1 MEKRQFAAGE
11 AVYNSG
17 DVSDQLYLVKSGKVP
32 LKSLYPETGEA
43 TEEILGPGRVFGE
56 VELIDG
62 RPRSLSAKAA
72 SDCLLISFER
82 DEILDILFNRP
93 EDSLVLGKSVF
104 DHLKRIYS
112 NDSLESDLARLRE
125 EMNTRIREAVIQHES
140 RVVRSHNGMAA
151 IAVPIVV
158 LIVLAIGAYFFV
170 KI

>member
-1 MEKRQFAAGE
+1 MEKQRFSSE
-11 AVYNSG
+11 AVIYREG
-17 DVSDQLYLVKSGKVP
+17 DASQHLYLVKAGQVCLQSI
-32 LKSLYPETGEA
+32 YPETGEA
-43 TEEILGPGRVFGE
+43 TEEVIGPGRVFGE

-62 RPRSLSAKAA
+62 RPRGLSAKAA
-72 SDCLLISFER
+72 SDCLLISFDR

-112 NDSLESDLARLRE
+112 NDSLEADLARLRE

-158 LIVLAIGAYFFV
+158 LIILAVGIYFFV
-170 KI
+170 H

>member
-11 AVYNSG
+11 VIYCSG
-17 DVSDQLYLVKSGKVP
+17 DASDRLYLIKSGQVT
-32 LKSLYPETGEA
+32 LTSLYPETGEA
-43 TEEILGPGRVFGE
+43 TEEVLGPGRVFGE

-62 RPRSLSAKAA
+62 RPRGLSAKVA

-93 EDSLVLGKSVF
+93 EDSLILGKSVF

-125 EMNTRIREAVIQHES
+125 EMNSRIREAVIQHES

-151 IAVPIVV
+151 IGVPIVL
-158 LIVLAIGAYFFV
+158 LIVLAVGAYFFV
-170 KI
+170 NF